1 SLLATTTGAL
11 ASSVG
16 TTGDVTYHAGG
27 ALVFGTSSIGG
38 NLNATAAGPISQ
50 TGALDVTG
58 TATVDAGSKAVTLA
72 EANRVGG
79 LFSVTT
85 TGPANLSGYFGSL
98 NTHTGA
104 LSLGATTVDSNA
116 AITASGPISQTAA
129 LVVGGTTTLD
139 AGANA
144 ITLGNAGN
152 DFGGAVSAVGGTT
165 ALRDANALDVA
176 LHTGAATLDAASLSA
191 SGTAS
196 SLLATTTGALASSV
210 GTTGDVTYHAGGALV
225 FGTSSIGGNLNATAA
240 GPISQTGA
248 LDVTGTATVDAG
260 SQAVTLAEANR
271 VGGLFSVTT
280 TGPANLS
287 GYFGSLNTHTGAL
300 SLGAT
305 TVDSNA
311 AITASGPISQT
322 AALVVGGTTTLDAGA
337 NAITLGNAGN
347 DFGGAVS
354 AVGGTTALRDANALD
369 VALHTGAATLDAASL
384 SASGTASS
392 LLATTTGALASS
404 VGTTGDVTYHAGGAL
419 VFGTSSIGGN
429 LNATAAGPISQTGA
443 LDVTGSTTVDA
454 GSNGIDLSTGANLFR
469 SPMVVSGGT
478 TVIASDHGKLAVT
491 LATGDT
497 QLSADEIEV
506 SGSMALTNATSSI
519 RSPNAIPLGNLSIT
533 GSGSL
538 EIISGAVMGSSDV
551 SNVSVQNAS
560 GLPNKLAI
568 YGASIYQQAGA
579 RILTGPNVTLLLI
592 ANGKGS
598 IDLSADASVAM
609 SDPSRSTTRLG
620 DLLSVFS
627 KATGANRT
635 LMHDG
640 TNQIQGGIS
649 AITKADESQGTNQ
662 PKTIVAIASDTI
674 TVAPGSIDPVTS
686 VRKPSINSDSV
697 MLIARAI
704 NGGGGKIQT
713 HVAATAFGDG
723 RNIATGPT
731 RSEDKDYAILPSIFV
746 ISEPNT
752 SGYSFGTLDVPIS
765 VSFGAVAGQTSNSL
779 LQTIAVD
786 PFNKEGSSGQVPV
799 YLGTNLQPGEDAVG
813 PIKRY
818 LVFPIDIP
826 KNVIRAVV
834 VNGVKIEDSSAY
846 DAVQTAVAEI
856 LNQVRKEQL
865 ESGFSNE
872 NVAAQLRKG
881 VITETRVGQAAV
893 DRFQGV
899 APSQRCVGMMVGEMV
914 VCAPAAGPAQ

>member
-1 SLLATTTGAL
+1 
-11 ASSVG
+11 
-16 TTGDVTYHAGG
+16 YHAGG

-38 NLNATAAGPISQ
+38 NLNATAAGPVSQ
-50 TGALDVTG
+50 TGALAVTG
-58 TATVDAGSKAVTLA
+58 TA
-72 EANRVGG
+72 
-79 LFSVTT
+79 
-85 TGPANLSGYFGSL
+85 
-98 NTHTGA
+98 
-104 LSLGATTVDSNA
+104 
-116 AITASGPISQTAA
+116 
-129 LVVGGTTTLD
+129 
-139 AGANA
+139 
-144 ITLGNAGN
+144 
-152 DFGGAVSAVGGTT
+152 
-165 ALRDANALDVA
+165 
-176 LHTGAATLDAASLSA
+176 
-191 SGTAS
+191 
-196 SLLATTTGALASSV
+196 
-210 GTTGDVTYHAGGALV
+210 
-225 FGTSSIGGNLNATAA
+225 
-240 GPISQTGA
+240 
-248 LDVTGTATVDAG
+248 
-260 SQAVTLAEANR
+260 
-271 VGGLFSVTT
+271 
-280 TGPANLS
+280 
-287 GYFGSLNTHTGAL
+287 
-300 SLGAT
+300 
-305 TVDSNA
+305 
-311 AITASGPISQT
+311 
-322 AALVVGGTTTLDAGA
+322 
-337 NAITLGNAGN
+337 
-347 DFGGAVS
+347 
-354 AVGGTTALRDANALD
+354 
-369 VALHTGAATLDAASL
+369 
-384 SASGTASS
+384 
-392 LLATTTGALASS
+392 
-404 VGTTGDVTYHAGGAL
+404 
-419 VFGTSSIGGN
+419 
-429 LNATAAGPISQTGA
+429 
-443 LDVTGSTTVDA
+443 TVDA

-469 SPMVVSGGT
+469 APLVVTGGT

-491 LATGDT
+491 LETGDT
-497 QLSADEIEV
+497 QLFADEIEV
-506 SGSMALTNATSSI
+506 SGSMALTNTTSRI

-538 EIISGAVMGSSDV
+538 EIISDAVMGSSAV
-551 SNVSVQNAS
+551 SNVSVQNAI
-560 GLPNKLAI
+560 GVPNKLTI

-579 RILTGPNVTLLLI
+579 RILTGPSVTLLLN
-592 ANGKGS
+592 ATGKGS

-635 LMHDG
+635 VTHDG

-649 AITKADESQGTNQ
+649 AITKADERQGTNQ

-686 VRKPSINSDSV
+686 VRKPSIDADSV

-731 RSEDKDYAILPSIFV
+731 RAEDKDYVILPSIFV

-826 KNVIRAVV
+826 KNAIRAVV

-914 VCAPAAGPAQ
+914 VCAPAAGPAR